1 MLPGSVGSIALV
13 ARKTSGGSARD
24 RVPWLGSERCRLGTV
39 AVLVNLCRRREWR
52 MIEAGP
58 SSRAEDA

>member
-24 RVPWLGSERCRLGTV
+24 KRRLGV
-39 AVLVNLCRRREWR
+39 
-52 MIEAGP
+52 
-58 SSRAEDA
+58 